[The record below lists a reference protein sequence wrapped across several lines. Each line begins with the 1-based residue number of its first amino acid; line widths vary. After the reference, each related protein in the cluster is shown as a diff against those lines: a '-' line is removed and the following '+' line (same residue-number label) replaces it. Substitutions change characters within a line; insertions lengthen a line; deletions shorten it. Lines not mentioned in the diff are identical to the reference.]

1 MMRTALALLLG
12 LGAALPLSA
21 QDATPL
27 RDRLRALAA
36 PPAPTG
42 LYADEAASDLALI
55 AANREAL
62 FGAHRPMLGTGD
74 GAAAIALF
82 VGRDCAECDAAR
94 QDLEALVQKLDL
106 RASLIDVD
114 ADPADAGLMARMTL
128 DILPAYVM
136 PDRLIRGA
144 FPAFVLEGYLTG
156 ARR

>member
-1 MMRTALALLLG
+1 MIRTTLAAVLG
-12 LGAALPLSA
+12 LGFALPLAA
-21 QDATPL
+21 QDASLL
-27 RDRLRALAA
+27 RDRLRALAT

-55 AANREAL
+55 AANSDAL
-62 FGAHRPMLGTGD
+62 FGTHHPMLGTGD

-82 VGRDCAECDAAR
+82 VGHDCAECGTAR
-94 QDLEALVQKLDL
+94 QELEALVQKLGL

-114 ADPADAGLMARMTL
+114 ADPADTELMARLTL
-128 DILPAYVM
+128 DMLPAYVM